1 MKLIWRKPILK
12 YTDGEEAA
20 VFNFYHTQFVWDGRA
35 VLFYSF
41 FIEDKIFRQVFAAS
55 VFDLKSGE
63 NERFLIKF
71 KKGTGVP
78 APCCWKITESDC
90 GYLID
95 PFAYFAY
102 GDNPLRKFC
111 LFFDGKSIE
120 KIKRKKG
127 RERRISFQQKTFEF
141 GNLRVKIAENATRKL
156 ECTNIESGE
165 RLWTFTVIG
174 YLYTDISE
182 YDGIIYFGTA
192 GQGGRFY
199 GLNLLSGE
207 VIHEVNTHGTSR
219 YTRYNNKFYFDGSG
233 YLLEYSPE
241 SKNLS
246 SFSFGKGNYVSYEVN
261 ILACDGKLY
270 AVVAERVAKN
280 QDAYAYNYT
289 LACVEP

>member
-1 MKLIWRKPILK
+1 MKLIWRQPILK

-20 VFNFYHTQFVWDGRA
+20 VYNFYHTQFVREGRA
-35 VLFYSF
+35 VLFYIF
-41 FIEDKIFRQVFAAS
+41 YIEDKIFRQVFAAS
-55 VFDLKSGE
+55 VFDLKSGK

-71 KKGTGVP
+71 KKGIGVP
-78 APCCWKITESDC
+78 APCCWKITESDG

-95 PFAYFAY
+95 PFAY
-102 GDNPLRKFC
+102 GENSLRQFC

-127 RERRISFQQKTFEF
+127 RERWISFQKKIFKF

-156 ECTNIESGE
+156 ECTNIETGA

-207 VIHEVNTHGTSR
+207 VIHEVNTHGTSSF
-219 YTRYNNKFYFDGSG
+219 TWFNNKFYFDGSG
-233 YLLEYSPE
+233 YLLEYSPQ
-241 SKNLS
+241 SKDLS
-246 SFSFGKGNYVSYEVN
+246 SFCFGKCNYVSYEVN

-270 AVVAERVAKN
+270 TVVAERVLKN
-280 QDAYAYNYT
+280 QDAYDYT

>member
-1 MKLIWRKPILK
+1 MKLIWREPILK
-12 YTDGEEAA
+12 YTDDEEAA
-20 VFNFYHTQFVWDGRA
+20 VYNFYHTQFVRDGRA
-35 VLFYSF
+35 VLFYTF
-41 FIEDKIFRQVFAAS
+41 YIEDKIFRQVFAAS
-55 VFDLKSGE
+55 IFDLKSGE

-71 KKGTGVP
+71 KKGTGVT
-78 APCCWKITESDC
+78 APCCWKITECDG

-95 PFAYFAY
+95 PFAY
-102 GDNPLRKFC
+102 GEHSLRQFC
-111 LFFDGKSIE
+111 LFFDVKSIE

-127 RERRISFQQKTFEF
+127 RERRISFQDKTFDF
-141 GNLRVKIAENATRKL
+141 GNLRVKIAKNTTRKL
-156 ECTNIESGE
+156 ECTTIDNDE

-207 VIHEVNTHGTSR
+207 VIHEVNTHGTSS
-219 YTRYNNKFYFDGSG
+219 YTRFNNKFYFDGSG

-241 SKNLS
+241 IKNLY

-280 QDAYAYNYT
+280 QDAYAYDYT